1 MAILCSWPRDTG
13 FLQTGRVSY
22 KTLIIVTHQ
31 KIFQKRHHKKQSCTQ
46 GKICIFKSC
55 RRGWYML
62 IMDLMK
68 WNGESLVSA
77 ENCAT
82 SGSSSHCRQ
91 CTLVG
96 FSSQR
101 TRALKYM
108 ANLSIWRNILKL
120 FELWKLD
127 MWLSTLK
134 NVLKCHLCL
143 LYCNNVLI
151 TYFGGL
157 MAIIRSGNYDDYL
170 LNFQWSCKTSEL
182 IWNFFCLSSLL

>member
-1 MAILCSWPRDTG
+1 M
-13 FLQTGRVSY
+13 
-22 KTLIIVTHQ
+22 HQ
-31 KIFQKRHHKKQSCTQ
+31 KIFQKRHHKKHSCTQ

-55 RRGWYML
+55 KREWYML

-68 WNGESLVSA
+68 WNAESLVSA
-77 ENCAT
+77 KDSAM
-82 SGSSSHCRQ
+82 SGSSSHCRR

-101 TRALKYM
+101 TRALKCM

-127 MWLSTLK
+127 MRLSTLK
-134 NVLKCHLCL
+134 NVLRSHLCL
-143 LYCNNVLI
+143 LCCNNVLI

-157 MAIIRSGNYDDYL
+157 MATIKSGNYDDYL
-170 LNFQWSCKTSEL
+170 LNFQWSCKTLEL
-182 IWNFFCLSSLL
+182 IWNVFRLSSLL